1 MAKNTK
7 TQLIIEGK
15 DDTKKAFA
23 SVDKGLLG
31 ISKSA
36 AKAGAAIAGAFAVAT
51 AGVVAKLVKD
61 SIDAADALSKM
72 AAGAGVTTESLSGM
86 GWAAGQSGIELNALA
101 TAMGR
106 LNKGALEASQGTGT
120 YAKVFDSIGV
130 SATNASGQL
139 KNADELLLELADI
152 FESMPDGAEKS
163 AIALELFGR
172 SGAQMI
178 PFLNAGASGIK
189 ELTAQAERLGLV
201 INQDQASAA
210 EQFNDNLSILA
221 ATSKGVGNALAA
233 DLLPPL
239 NELTGLLVD
248 IAEDGES
255 VNAMAETMAAVM
267 KGLAVVA
274 IVVGASFQSAG
285 SMIGALAASVAALVS
300 GDFKG
305 AANIMKMGL
314 ADYEKT
320 VRTAVERIQKLTDGT
335 YQEEGKERAR
345 LAGEKRRLADQE
357 KAAEALRI
365 AELKTIRD
373 KELAENKSRN
383 TSLLAEEKKYLS
395 ELEKLKEKSTEINNK
410 YNETRS
416 KLSGSG
422 GSSDPSYG
430 DANALKA
437 QARSLLQAGDFE
449 NARKAA
455 EEARQML
462 EAMAAAG
469 QNTYGLVGFANE
481 LEKIEQ
487 DSVDAEVSIAEEKL
501 ANIKL
506 AFDTIKAEA
515 AQLENMPVTIELDQ
529 QSVDTVKTQI
539 QSFAD
544 DLKAK
549 AVIPFTVATGGIGT
563 GDTLPAFAS
572 GGHVR
577 GAGTG
582 RSDSILARLSNGEFV
597 MRADAVKK
605 YGTNLLNN
613 MNGMNLP
620 KFADGGVVG
629 SVAGM
634 QQQQQNIG
642 TLQFNLPS
650 GDSFSVD
657 VAGTSEIDSLHRAAL
672 KFGRTR
678 R

>member
-1 MAKNTK
+1 MAKNI
-7 TQLIIEGK
+7 QIIIEGK

-23 SVDKGLLG
+23 SVDKGLLD

-36 AKAGAAIAGAFAVAT
+36 AQAGAAIAAAFAVAT

-86 GWAAGQSGIELNALA
+86 GWAAGQSGVELNALA

-106 LNKGALEASQGTGT
+106 LNKGALESSQGTGT

-130 SATNASGQL
+130 SATNANGQL

-163 AIALELFGR
+163 AIALQLFGR

-201 INQDQASAA
+201 MNQEQASAA

-285 SMIGALAASVAALVS
+285 SMIGALAASLGALVS

-305 AANIMKMGL
+305 AANIMKIGL

-345 LAGEKRRLADQE
+345 LAGEKRRLAEQE
-357 KAAEALRI
+357 KASEALRI
-365 AELKTIRD
+365 AELKAIRD

-395 ELEKLKEKSTEINNK
+395 ELEKLKGKSTEINNK
-410 YNETRS
+410 YNDTRS

-422 GSSDPSYG
+422 SSSDPSYG
-430 DANALKA
+430 AASDLKA
-437 QARSLLQAGDFE
+437 QARKLLQAGDFE

-462 EAMAAAG
+462 EAMETAG

-487 DSVDAEVSIAEEKL
+487 DSVDAEASIAEEKL

-506 AFDTIKAEA
+506 AFDTLKAEA
-515 AQLENMPVTIELDQ
+515 AQLENMPVTVELDQ
-529 QSVDTVKTQI
+529 QSVTEVKSQM
-539 QSFAD
+539 QSLISEITAAS
-544 DLKAK
+544 K
-549 AVIPFTVATGGIGT
+549 IPVSVSVGGAS

-572 GGHVR
+572 GGRIR
-577 GAGTG
+577 GPGTG
-582 RSDSILARLSNGEFV
+582 TSDSILLWGSDGENV
-597 MRADAVKK
+597 IRKKAVDY
-605 YGTNLLNN
+605 YGQNFMDNI
-613 MNGMNLP
+613 NGMRIP

-634 QQQQQNIG
+634 QPAQAKSIG
-642 TLQFNLPS
+642 TLNFNLPG

-657 VAGTSEIDSLHRAAL
+657 VAGTSSLDDLHRAAL
-672 KFGRTR
+672 KYGRTR
-678 R
+678 K